1 MPQAQADMPRAG
13 TGHGSRSLRAHLLL
27 WLVPPVAGVI
37 LVSSIASY
45 TLALKFATAAYDA
58 GLFDAARSLAQQIRF
73 SPEGVAE
80 LNLPRA
86 ATEILVSDPYDHI
99 YYRVVTA
106 GHNTVAG
113 RHDVPVP
120 IERLTRSEPVRFY
133 DAHVGGEAV
142 RIGAYA
148 LFAESATPRATVL
161 FAETLVKRRRLS
173 RNLLFTMLLP
183 LVSLALVVVAGV
195 GLSVRRALEPLQ
207 RLASDVSHRDWNN
220 LSGIGS
226 SGVPEEVRPLT
237 DAFDGLMH
245 RLGAA
250 LTAQQRFIS
259 EAAHQLRT
267 PMAGLT
273 SQTERALLAN
283 DIDTIKPALGQLLV
297 SARRVTRLVNQLLT
311 LARAEPG
318 SGAEREFVAVDLSA
332 LVQQTCM
339 EWVPEALQKNVDLGY
354 AGPVAPVV
362 IDGDELLLA
371 EMLNNLI
378 DNALRYGAQPG
389 GSITVRLTEAP
400 AIQLSVEDD
409 GAGIPEVERGR
420 VFERFHRVAGSA
432 PGGCGLGLAI
442 VREIARAHHAEVAAD
457 VPEGGRGTAMRVSFR
472 QRHRPALAAQNTAA
486 PRAVAAAETG
496 GMERQPGE

>member
-1 MPQAQADMPRAG
+1 MRSAPVSEAG
-13 TGHGSRSLRAHLLL
+13 RTLRGQLLW
-27 WLVPPVAGVI
+27 WLVPPVVGII
-37 LVSSIASY
+37 LISSFVSY
-45 TLALKFATAAYDA
+45 TLALKFATEAYDT
-58 GLFDAARSLAQQIRF
+58 GLFDSARSLAQQIHF
-73 SPEGVAE
+73 PPSGGTE

-99 YYRVVTA
+99 FYRVVAA
-106 GHNTVAG
+106 GSTTVAG
-113 RHDVPVP
+113 RSDVPLP
-120 IERLTRSEPVRFY
+120 PASLSRAEPVRFY
-133 DAHVGGEAV
+133 DAHVAGEPV

-148 LFAESATPRATVL
+148 VFKDNEAPAATVL
-161 FAETLVKRRRLS
+161 FAETLVKRNRLS

-195 GLSVRRALEPLQ
+195 SLAIRHALTPLQ
-207 RLASDVSHRDWNN
+207 QLATDLSSRGWNN
-220 LSGIGS
+220 LSGVGS
-226 SGVPEEVRPLT
+226 HGVPDEVRPLT
-237 DAFDGLMH
+237 DALDGLMH

-283 DIDTIKPALGQLLV
+283 DIATIKPALDQLLV

-318 SGAEREFVAVDLSA
+318 SGADRTFVSVDVSA
-332 LVQQTCM
+332 LIQQTCM

-354 AGPVAPVV
+354 SGPSTPVLLR
-362 IDGDELLLA
+362 GDELLLT

-378 DNALRYGAQPG
+378 DNALRYGAAAG
-389 GSITVRLTEAP
+389 GTVTVRLATEGG
-400 AIQLSVEDD
+400 IEVSVEDD
-409 GAGIPEVERGR
+409 GAGIPETERSR
-420 VFERFHRVAGSA
+420 VFERFHRIPGSA

-442 VREIARAHHAEVAAD
+442 VQEIARAHGAEVAVD
-457 VPEGGRGTAMRVSFR
+457 TPEGGRGTAMRVKFGLAENDV
-472 QRHRPALAAQNTAA
+472 QRAPVRAMGTSAAQ
-486 PRAVAAAETG
+486 PSPSVHRS
-496 GMERQPGE
+496 